1 MMDSRKTR
9 QSLLESLR
17 DRYDERSW
25 EDFVGYYRPYIYGI
39 VRSQDVGADD
49 REDIVQDVLIKA
61 WKALPSYSYDRSRCR
76 FRSWLAVVTRNA
88 VRDFRKRKSTRQRS
102 SQISLDDTTDIA
114 LDPEIQEI
122 SDREWKQHISQLA
135 YQQVAPKFAENVLEV
150 FWALSRGA
158 TSREVA
164 EQFEIKENTANVYR
178 SRVQKALM
186 KEIIRLEDDLG

>member
-1 MMDSRKTR
+1 MDSRRTR
-9 QSLLESLR
+9 KSLLESLR

-25 EDFVGYYRPYIYGI
+25 EDFVGYYRPYIYAI
-39 VRSQDVGADD
+39 VRSQSVEADD

-61 WKALPSYSYDRSRCR
+61 WKALPTYSYDRSRCR

-102 SQISLDDTTDIA
+102 SQINLEDVSEIA

-122 SDREWKQHISQLA
+122 ADREWKQHISHLA
-135 YQQVAPKFAENVLEV
+135 YQQVAPKFQDHILEV
-150 FWALSRGA
+150 FWALSKGETTKA
-158 TSREVA
+158 VA
-164 EQFEIKENTANVYR
+164 ERFDIKENTANVYR